1 MPGLI
6 QGLGV
11 KSEGGTQGELCV
23 FLRFNP
29 RVPGEDADCFA

>member
-11 KSEGGTQGELCV
+11 KSEGGAQGELCV
-23 FLRFNP
+23 LLRFNP
-29 RVPGEDADCFA
+29 RVPGEDADCFS